1 MKKFGVVLLMLATV
15 AIASSCVSMK
25 RFNELKADAIRLDS
39 QNSIKAENIEKL
51 NGEIAALN
59 NKIETLNNNLS
70 DERARHQRNVESAQR
85 NFDEMK
91 SRYERLLRAGSEE
104 ADKMLREIADNQAR
118 LQELEAI
125 LKNREEAINEIK
137 RTVSNAL
144 LGFEGKGLTVT
155 QRDGMVYVSMDDKL
169 LFNSGSFQIGAQGKK
184 AVEELAVVLAQNPD
198 INIMVEG
205 HTDNVPYK
213 ENGHLK
219 DNLDLS
225 VKRATTVTR
234 LLLQNKGIA
243 PERIVSAGRGDALPL
258 DSENSREARQKNRRT
273 EIILTPKLDELF
285 QLAQ

>member
-1 MKKFGVVLLMLATV
+1 MKKLGVVLIMVATV
-15 AIASSCVSMK
+15 VIASSCVSMK

-39 QNSIKAENIEKL
+39 QNSIKAENIDRL
-51 NGEIAALN
+51 NGEIESLN
-59 NKIETLNNNLS
+59 NTLAS
-70 DERARHQRNVESAQR
+70 ERSRYQRNLESAQN
-85 NFDEMK
+85 NFDQMK

-118 LQELEAI
+118 LQELEER
-125 LKNREEAINEIK
+125 LRNREEAINEIK
-137 RTVSNAL
+137 RKVSDAL
-144 LGFEGKGLTVT
+144 LGFEGKGLTIT
-155 QRDGMVYVSMDDKL
+155 QRNGMVYVSMDDKL
-169 LFNSGSFQIGAQGKK
+169 LFNSGSFKIGTEGTK
-184 AVEELAVVLAQNPD
+184 AVKELAEVLAQNPD

-273 EIILTPKLDELF
+273 EIILTPKLDELL

>member
-1 MKKFGVVLLMLATV
+1 MKKLGVVLIMVATV
-15 AIASSCVSMK
+15 VIASSCVSMK

-39 QNSIKAENIEKL
+39 QNSIKAENIDRL
-51 NGEIAALN
+51 NGEIESLKN
-59 NKIETLNNNLS
+59 TLAS
-70 DERARHQRNVESAQR
+70 ERSRYQRNLESAQN
-85 NFDEMK
+85 NFDQMK

-118 LQELEAI
+118 LQELEER
-125 LKNREEAINEIK
+125 LRNREEAINEIK
-137 RTVSNAL
+137 RKVSDAL
-144 LGFEGKGLTVT
+144 LGFEGKGLTIT

-169 LFNSGSFQIGAQGKK
+169 LFNSGSFKIGTEGTK
-184 AVEELAVVLAQNPD
+184 AVKELAEVLAQNPD

-213 ENGHLK
+213 ENGQLK

-273 EIILTPKLDELF
+273 EIILTPKLDELL

>member
-1 MKKFGVVLLMLATV
+1 MKKLGVVLIMVATV
-15 AIASSCVSMK
+15 VIASSCVSMK

-39 QNSIKAENIEKL
+39 QNSIKAENIDRL
-51 NGEIAALN
+51 NGEIESLN
-59 NKIETLNNNLS
+59 NTLAS
-70 DERARHQRNVESAQR
+70 ERSRYQRNLESAQN
-85 NFDEMK
+85 NFDQMK

-118 LQELEAI
+118 LQELEER
-125 LKNREEAINEIK
+125 LRNREEAINEIK
-137 RTVSNAL
+137 RKVSDAL
-144 LGFEGKGLTVT
+144 LGFEGKGLTIT
-155 QRDGMVYVSMDDKL
+155 QRNGMVYVSMDDKL
-169 LFNSGSFQIGAQGKK
+169 LFNSGSFKIGTEGTK
-184 AVEELAVVLAQNPD
+184 AVKELAEVLAQNPD

-213 ENGHLK
+213 ENGQLK

-273 EIILTPKLDELF
+273 EIILTPKLDELL

>member
-1 MKKFGVVLLMLATV
+1 MKKLGVVLIMVATV
-15 AIASSCVSMK
+15 VIASSCVSMK

-39 QNSIKAENIEKL
+39 QNSIKAENIDRL
-51 NGEIAALN
+51 NGEIESLN
-59 NKIETLNNNLS
+59 NTLAS
-70 DERARHQRNVESAQR
+70 ERSRYQRNLESAQN
-85 NFDEMK
+85 NFDQMK

-118 LQELEAI
+118 LQELEER
-125 LKNREEAINEIK
+125 LRNREEAINEIK
-137 RTVSNAL
+137 RKVSDAL
-144 LGFEGKGLTVT
+144 LGFEGKGLTIT
-155 QRDGMVYVSMDDKL
+155 QRNGMVYVSMDDKL
-169 LFNSGSFQIGAQGKK
+169 LFNSGSFKIGTEGTK
-184 AVEELAVVLAQNPD
+184 AVKELAEVLAQNPD

-213 ENGHLK
+213 ENGQLK

-225 VKRATTVTR
+225 VKLATTVTR

-273 EIILTPKLDELF
+273 EIILTPKLDELL

>member
-1 MKKFGVVLLMLATV
+1 MKKLGVVLIMVATV
-15 AIASSCVSMK
+15 VIASSCVSMK

-39 QNSIKAENIEKL
+39 QNSIKAENIDRL
-51 NGEIAALN
+51 NGEIESLN
-59 NKIETLNNNLS
+59 NTLAS
-70 DERARHQRNVESAQR
+70 ERSRYQRNLESAQN
-85 NFDEMK
+85 NFDQMK

-104 ADKMLREIADNQAR
+104 ADKMLREIAENQAR
-118 LQELEAI
+118 LQELEER
-125 LKNREEAINEIK
+125 LRNRGEAINEIK
-137 RTVSNAL
+137 RKVSDAL
-144 LGFEGKGLTVT
+144 LGFEGKGLTIT
-155 QRDGMVYVSMDDKL
+155 QRNGMVYVSMDDKL
-169 LFNSGSFQIGAQGKK
+169 LFNSGSFKIGTEGTK
-184 AVEELAVVLAQNPD
+184 AVKELAEVLAQNPD

-213 ENGHLK
+213 ENGQLK

-273 EIILTPKLDELF
+273 EIILTPKLDELL

>member
-1 MKKFGVVLLMLATV
+1 MKKLGVVLIMVAIV

-39 QNSIKAENIEKL
+39 QNSIKAENIDRL
-51 NGEIAALN
+51 NGEIESLN
-59 NKIETLNNNLS
+59 NTLAS
-70 DERARHQRNVESAQR
+70 ERSRYQRNLESAQN
-85 NFDEMK
+85 NFDQMK

-104 ADKMLREIADNQAR
+104 ADKMLREIAENQAR
-118 LQELEAI
+118 LQELEER
-125 LKNREEAINEIK
+125 LRNREEAINEIK
-137 RTVSNAL
+137 RKVSDAL
-144 LGFEGKGLTVT
+144 LGFEGKGLTIT
-155 QRDGMVYVSMDDKL
+155 QRNGMVYVSMDDKL
-169 LFNSGSFQIGAQGKK
+169 LFNSGSFKIGTEGTK
-184 AVEELAVVLAQNPD
+184 AVKELAEVLAQNPD

-213 ENGHLK
+213 ENGQLK

-273 EIILTPKLDELF
+273 EIILTPKLDELL